1 MKRKG
6 IDFTL
11 YLVTDR
17 TLSRGRSILKI
28 VKAAVRSGVTVVQL
42 REKNVSTKIF
52 AEEGLRIRDFLEK
65 ERIPLIINDRIDV
78 ALAIGADGVHLGQDD
93 MPLKLA
99 RRILPDEFIIGV
111 SVGSIEEAVKA
122 EKGGAD
128 YLGLSPVYFSSTKK
142 DAGEPL
148 GLDEIIKIREEVSI
162 PLVGIGGL
170 NYKNSAE
177 VIKAGITGIAVVS
190 AIVAADDPGKAA
202 ASLKE
207 IIQRAKNET

>member
-1 MKRKG
+1 VKRKG